1 MYIRRVFFFGKQWW
15 SKIFLKGTFLCSPLF
30 MWKWG
35 HDIYIFFFRYLKH
48 SEIRNWCGGAR
59 ECQKKFNVLIFSP
72 HFVKLF
78 LSRHWILSHYLGK
91 HFAKSRFFRVN
102 TFVNCKKNLKMSF
115 RKFFKFLCVRVDC
128 RHKFFT

>member
-1 MYIRRVFFFGKQWW
+1 MYIRRYSFLVNNDEARSFWKALFGVRP
-15 SKIFLKGTFLCSPLF
+15 FLCENEG
-30 MWKWG
+30 M
-35 HDIYIFFFRYLKH
+35 IYTFFFRYLKH
-48 SEIRNWCGGAR
+48 SEIRHWCGGAR

-91 HFAKSRFFRVN
+91 HFAKSGFFRVN
-102 TFVNCKKNLKMSF
+102 TFVKCKKKMSF
-115 RKFFKFLCVRVDC
+115 CKFSKFLCVWVDC